1 MWALRSL
8 VIDFSSTGR
17 YHPLPSTL
25 TQVLCLSRVP
35 ELAIRG
41 VIPPSFT
48 KSDSSHPRPPNS
60 FRYAPGFER
69 IDLDI
74 TSTDWFS
81 YLVEDPR
88 NIRWLSLHKGDCTP
102 VDKTTA
108 MAMNHLA
115 RFGRN
120 LEVLVVSSLVQ
131 LFDLDCYSSFFE
143 NAFVSLV
150 YSRPWCSDPS
160 VSSCPMPFA
169 DTYTVFNH

>member
-1 MWALRSL
+1 MWRLESF
-8 VIDFSSTGR
+8 VVDFSRTKT

-25 TQVLCLSRVP
+25 TQVLCLQRVS
-35 ELAIRG
+35 ELLVRG

-48 KSDSSHPRPPNS
+48 KSEASHVRPSS
-60 FRYAPGFER
+60 FQYAPGFER

-88 NIRWLSLHKGDCTP
+88 NIRWLSLHKADCTP
-102 VDKTTA
+102 LDRTTA

-115 RFGRN
+115 RFGHN

-131 LFDLDCYSSFFE
+131 LFNLDCYSSYFE
-143 NAFVSLV
+143 NAFVSIF
-150 YSRPWCSDPS
+150 YFRP
-160 VSSCPMPFA
+160 
-169 DTYTVFNH
+169 